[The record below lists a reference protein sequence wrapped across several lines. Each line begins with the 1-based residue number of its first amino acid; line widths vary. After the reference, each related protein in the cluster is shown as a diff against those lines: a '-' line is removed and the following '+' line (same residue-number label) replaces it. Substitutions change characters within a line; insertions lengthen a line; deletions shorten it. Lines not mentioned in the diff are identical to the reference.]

1 MNENI
6 FSKTIKDKFNHLFSI
21 EQFGLYAITLV
32 ARCRSAKQ
40 IGQKGEE
47 DLWVEIDG
55 RRFREV
61 PARAKPQYQDIP
73 PAWNGSQLNG
83 LSKTVV
89 FLLLLD
95 PGEHKLVFIPD
106 NEAIIEKEPQI
117 KLVSN
122 YHQINFNIAE
132 QAEDGN
138 RRPWFAFALIDLPL
152 KSFSADITV
161 NYRFRDSDDVKLSI
175 DGEIKKNNL
184 SILHRSWL
192 WSANILTKFFQR
204 ERQKKT
210 FEENLGKDVHYID
223 FWADR
228 IPILHEVVLDLGV
241 DELKRIPSVEN
252 PKWTGE
258 NFRDDSE
265 QMILAR
271 AIFGEVRDSRLS
283 DKVRIAVGWI
293 IRNRVEDPKNQWG
306 KTYHSVILEVK
317 QYSAFNPTNKN
328 RPFVENP
335 LFTGS
340 EIDKRA
346 WLKCYEISGR
356 ILNRSISDPTKGA
369 NHYFDDSIDTPSW
382 AIKENFVIKI
392 DTISF
397 YRL

>member
-241 DELKRIPSVEN
+241 DELKQIPSVEN

-271 AIFGEVRDSRLS
+271 AIFGEVRD
-283 DKVRIAVGWI
+283 
-293 IRNRVEDPKNQWG
+293 
-306 KTYHSVILEVK
+306 
-317 QYSAFNPTNKN
+317 
-328 RPFVENP
+328 
-335 LFTGS
+335 
-340 EIDKRA
+340 
-346 WLKCYEISGR
+346 
-356 ILNRSISDPTKGA
+356 
-369 NHYFDDSIDTPSW
+369 
-382 AIKENFVIKI
+382 
-392 DTISF
+392 
-397 YRL
+397 